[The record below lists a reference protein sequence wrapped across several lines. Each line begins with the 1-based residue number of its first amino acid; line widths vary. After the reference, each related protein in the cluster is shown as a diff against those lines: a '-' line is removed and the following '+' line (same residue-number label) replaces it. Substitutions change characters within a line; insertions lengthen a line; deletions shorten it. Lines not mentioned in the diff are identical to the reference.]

1 MALLLGDTAHDPTA
15 ATTFGTN
22 RLDQVAPALQYAPAR
37 VLKTPAPARVDGDDL
52 VAIVAR
58 FASAGRLWR
67 PHVRHDPSAR
77 RYVRLAWAPD
87 HEVWLI
93 CWSQGH
99 EVDLHDHGGSAGAFI
114 VTDGVLRE
122 EYIDAGRFRRRRCT
136 RGAARSFSAGHVHTV
151 SNPGPTV
158 ATSIHAYSPPLRSMT
173 FYAPLAGTDLLA
185 THVEMVSKRESP

>member
-1 MALLLGDTAHDPTA
+1 MALLLGDPVAGPTI
-15 ATTFGTN
+15 
-22 RLDQVAPALQYAPAR
+22 APTIAPPSPYAPRGAVER
-37 VLKTPAPARVDGDDL
+37 PAPAPVDPDDL
-52 VAIVAR
+52 GTIVAR

-67 PHVRHDPSAR
+67 PHVRHDPAAR

-114 VTDGVLRE
+114 VTEGALNE
-122 EYIDAGRFRRRRCT
+122 EYLDGDRFHRRRRA
-136 RGAARSFSAGHVHTV
+136 RGVVRSFSAHHVHTV

-158 ATSIHAYSPPLRSMT
+158 ATSIHAYAPPLRSMT
-173 FYAPLAGTDLLA
+173 FYAQAAGSGLQA
-185 THVEMVSKRESP
+185 THVEIVQNRGSS